1 MPQIPGYQDQL
12 GNRVPSPARGDG
24 AVGGTTAGFDALA
37 RLGSIGADIASQVAA
52 NERAMKTAQ
61 LSTRAAME
69 LEEYVFNVKNNDRD
83 YSTQYQRYEEFTKD
97 LTKRYQ
103 EEFAGDRAGY
113 STFQQNIGQMAF
125 KKGFDVRSHSISG
138 QLDQQKGALTVN
150 MALLSELAVQGD
162 EEQREMVKTKAQLLL
177 NDSVQHGV
185 ITAQEMANLG
195 LKFQDDM
202 VGAQVRYDIVQ
213 NPDAAAEKLLKGEYA
228 GLSGERQMMW
238 LEKANQKSEAN
249 MRRAHA
255 EEDRARREQ
264 ERAER
269 AAADNMAKAG
279 DKLLFSG
286 QMSADWLEENRDTLD
301 EADYRYYYKA
311 LTTGSEGFTDTGIY
325 ADLRT
330 RASDGEDVRE
340 QARSF
345 LRSGQLKLADY
356 EKLVNRSERNSGTG
370 DVPNWFKRGDQF
382 IRNMLKVSDINPDPA
397 QAQRQARALDEW
409 QQWADANP
417 SPGIDEARK
426 AYQSLAESYYF
437 TEANDSILT
446 YRIPKYMVGPSRSSF
461 DVDATEAATVE
472 AFQAGEITEEEFKKE
487 AALLERYQE
496 EINRVQR
503 VKSKGKA
510 DAE

>member
-12 GNRVPSPARGDG
+12 GNRTPSPARGDG

-37 RLGSIGADIASQVAA
+37 RLGSIGADIAGQVAA

-83 YSTQYQRYEEFTKD
+83 YSTQYQRYEDFTKD

-150 MALLSELAVQGD
+150 MSLLSELAVQGD

-177 NDSVQHGV
+177 NDSVQNGV
-185 ITAQEMANLG
+185 ITSQEMANLG

-213 NPDAAAEKLLKGEYA
+213 NPDVAAEKLLKGEYA

-255 EEDRARREQ
+255 EEDRSRREQ
-264 ERAER
+264 ERAEK
-269 AAADNMAKAG
+269 AAADSMAKAG

-286 QMSADWLEENRDTLD
+286 QLSADWLEENRDTLD

-325 ADLRT
+325 SDLRT

-345 LRSGQLKLADY
+345 LRNGQLKLVDY

-370 DVPNWFKRGDQF
+370 DVPNWFKRGERYLANAF
-382 IRNMLKVSDINPDPA
+382 RISDINPDPSA
-397 QAQRQARALDEW
+397 PQRLANVMDDW
-409 QQWADANP
+409 SQWATDNP
-417 SPGIDEARK
+417 NADIKTAQQ
-426 AYQSLAESYYF
+426 AYKDIAESYQLIDTSQMTLIKPMPRF
-437 TEANDSILT
+437 S
-446 YRIPKYMVGPSRSSF
+446 VGNRQSMDLEST
-461 DVDATEAATVE
+461 AAATVE
-472 AFQAGEITEEEFKKE
+472 AFKAGDISEDEFKKQ
-487 AALLERYQE
+487 AALIE
-496 EINRVQR
+496 EWEQALKNSAP
-503 VKSKGKA
+503 SKGKA